1 MSVIQKTNMLNEG
14 GCLSLPSRYAP
25 ALSGSNYD
33 VIATLIAAMC
43 NVFLFSITHICMYKN
58 VLLLN

>member
-1 MSVIQKTNMLNEG
+1 MSVIQKTNMLNEEG
-14 GCLSLPSRYAP
+14 GMPLAPLSLCE
-25 ALSGSNYD
+25 SNYD

-43 NVFLFSITHICMYKN
+43 NVFLFSITHILCMYKN